1 MNESK
6 EQKFKRLAQKRVPVA
21 LEKIRLVGNLGNK
34 SLYTYSDSDVKK
46 IILALKESV
55 KECED
60 SLKGKKKKEFT
71 L

>member
-1 MNESK
+1 MKESK
-6 EQKFKRLAQKRVPVA
+6 EEKFKRLAQKRVPVA

-34 SLYTYSDSDVKK
+34 NLYTYSDSDIKK
-46 IILALKESV
+46 IISALKESV
-55 KECED
+55 KDCED

>member
-6 EQKFKRLAQKRVPVA
+6 EEKFKRLAQKRVPVA

-34 SLYTYSDSDVKK
+34 NLYGYSDSDIRK
-46 IILALKESV
+46 IISALKEAV
-55 KECED
+55 KDCED
-60 SLKGKKKKEFT
+60 SLKDKKKKEFR